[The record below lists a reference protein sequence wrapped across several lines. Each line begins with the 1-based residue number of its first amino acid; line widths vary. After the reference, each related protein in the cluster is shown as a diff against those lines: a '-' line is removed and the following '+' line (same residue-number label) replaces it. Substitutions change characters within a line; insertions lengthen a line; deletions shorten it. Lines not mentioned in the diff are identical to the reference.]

1 MNRREALYLLGMGFA
16 GATLPSRADA
26 EVAAAREYYAGRTIR
41 VLVPSAAGG
50 IGDRTYRH
58 FIDTFQSLV
67 PETRF
72 RVENN
77 DRAGGRIWA
86 LELWRARP
94 DGLTIG
100 FPRNNLF
107 YDSILDPEG
116 QGLRFP
122 EFTFLGSFGMA
133 HKVFVLSNQ
142 TGLDGIDAVFAS
154 NRPVLNAANSAVSS
168 HYYEALMMNAL
179 AGTHLRPI
187 PGYGGAT
194 REMAVITGEVD
205 CQIGTLE
212 SVRQILDAEAG
223 DIVFRLSSR
232 PLPAGY
238 PQVPT
243 LRERLIDP
251 GNAWAVDMIDAIA
264 ALGRPVAGPPG
275 MDPEATRHLRAL
287 FRAVA
292 YDPAYQ
298 AEALAR
304 NGNVI
309 DPTPADEIDAL
320 LQGTLTRGAALRD
333 DLLAVLACGQARA
346 DSMTATCG

>member
-1 MNRREALYLLGMGFA
+1 MRTIAMASAGIAIGVRASAAVEAARDYFA
-16 GATLPSRADA
+16 GK
-26 EVAAAREYYAGRTIR
+26 TIR
-41 VLVPSAAGG
+41 VLVPSSAGG
-50 IGDRTYRH
+50 SGDRTYRH
-58 FIDTFQSLV
+58 FLEEFQSLI
-67 PETRF
+67 PRTRF
-72 RVENN
+72 RIENN

-86 LELWRARP
+86 LELWRSAP

-122 EFTFLGSFGMA
+122 EFTFLGSFGVA

-154 NRPVLNAANSAVSS
+154 DRPVLVSANSAVSS
-168 HYYEALMMNAL
+168 HYYEALLMNAL

-187 PGYGGAT
+187 PGYGGAA
-194 REMAVITGEVD
+194 REMAVITAEVD
-205 CQIGTLE
+205 SVIGSLE
-212 SVRQILDAEAG
+212 GVHQVIDAEAG
-223 DIVFRLSSR
+223 HVVFRLSSR
-232 PLPAGY
+232 PLPDGY

-251 GNAWAVDMIDAIA
+251 AQAWAVDLIDAIA
-264 ALGRPVAGPPG
+264 ALGRPFAGPPG
-275 MDPEATRHLRAL
+275 MDAEATRHLRAL
-287 FRAVA
+287 FLAVA

-298 AEALAR
+298 AAALAR

-309 DPTPADEIDAL
+309 DPTAADEIDAL
-320 LQGTLTRGAALRD
+320 LAGTLARGAGLRD
-333 DLLAVLACGQARA
+333 DLMALLACGQSRA
-346 DSMTATCG
+346 ESMTATCG